1 MVYLSHVKKGR
12 KLLMDRIVYRG
23 LLVGIGLLKKL
34 YYGLILI
41 MIASTVVQEIGAF
54 IDYIPLVEN
63 TYMAFVIVEMVAV
76 LLYFATGLLIR
87 VTETQ
92 IGIEGSLLGT
102 EMWQIV
108 RSWKFFKEDILKDA
122 LILNGFLVTLMSFI
136 LNWVVK

>member
-1 MVYLSHVKKGR
+1 
-12 KLLMDRIVYRG
+12 MDRIVYRG
-23 LLVGIGLLKKL
+23 LSVGVGLLKKA

-41 MIASTVVQEIGAF
+41 IILSSMVQEIGAF
-54 IDYIPLVEN
+54 IDYVTFVES
-63 TYMAFVIVEMVAV
+63 TYMAFVIGEMVAV
-76 LLYFATGLLIR
+76 LLYFVLGILIR

>member
-1 MVYLSHVKKGR
+1 
-12 KLLMDRIVYRG
+12 MDRIVYRG
-23 LLVGIGLLKKL
+23 LSVGVSLLKKA

-41 MIASTVVQEIGAF
+41 IILSSMVQEIGAF
-54 IDYIPLVEN
+54 IDYVTIVES
-63 TYMAFVIVEMVAV
+63 TYMAFVIGEMVAV
-76 LLYFATGLLIR
+76 LLYFVLGILIR

-122 LILNGFLVTLMSFI
+122 LILNGFLVTLMSLI

>member
-23 LLVGIGLLKKL
+23 LMVGIGLLKKL

-41 MIASTVVQEIGAF
+41 MIASTVIQELGAF
-54 IDYIPLVEN
+54 IDYVPMVEN
-63 TYMAFVIVEMVAV
+63 TYMAFVIAEIVAV
-76 LLYFATGLLIR
+76 LFYFAIGVLIR

-92 IGIEGSLLGT
+92 IGVEGSLAGA

>member
-1 MVYLSHVKKGR
+1 
-12 KLLMDRIVYRG
+12 MDRIVYRG
-23 LLVGIGLLKKL
+23 LSVGVGLLKKA

-41 MIASTVVQEIGAF
+41 IILSSMVQEIGAF
-54 IDYIPLVEN
+54 IDYVTFVES
-63 TYMAFVIVEMVAV
+63 TYMAFVIGEMVAV
-76 LLYFATGLLIR
+76 LLYFVLGILIR

-122 LILNGFLVTLMSFI
+122 LILNGFLVTLMSLI

>member
-1 MVYLSHVKKGR
+1 
-12 KLLMDRIVYRG
+12 MDRIVYRG

-54 IDYIPLVEN
+54 IDYVPVVEN
-63 TYMAFVIVEMVAV
+63 TYMAFVIAEIVAV
-76 LLYFATGLLIR
+76 LFYFALGVLIR

-102 EMWQIV
+102 DMWQIV
-108 RSWKFFKEDILKDA
+108 RAWKFFKEDILKDA
-122 LILNGFLVTLMSFI
+122 LILNGFLVTLMSLI
-136 LNWVVK
+136 LNWVVN

>member
-1 MVYLSHVKKGR
+1 
-12 KLLMDRIVYRG
+12 MDRIVYRG
-23 LLVGIGLLKKL
+23 LSVGVGLLKKA

-41 MIASTVVQEIGAF
+41 IILSSMVQEIGAF
-54 IDYIPLVEN
+54 IDYVTIVES
-63 TYMAFVIVEMVAV
+63 TYMAFVIGEMVAV
-76 LLYFATGLLIR
+76 LLYFVLGILIR

-122 LILNGFLVTLMSFI
+122 LILNGFLVTLMSLI

>member
-1 MVYLSHVKKGR
+1 
-12 KLLMDRIVYRG
+12 MDRIVYRG

-54 IDYIPLVEN
+54 IDYVPVVEN
-63 TYMAFVIVEMVAV
+63 TYMAFVIAEIVAV
-76 LLYFATGLLIR
+76 LFYFALGVLIR

-102 EMWQIV
+102 DMWQIV

-122 LILNGFLVTLMSFI
+122 LILNGFLVTLMSLI

>member
-1 MVYLSHVKKGR
+1 
-12 KLLMDRIVYRG
+12 MDRIVYRG
-23 LLVGIGLLKKL
+23 LSVGIGLIKKL

-41 MIASTVVQEIGAF
+41 MIASSVVKELGAF
-54 IDYIPLVEN
+54 IDYIPFVEN
-63 TYMAFVIVEMVAV
+63 TYMAFVIVEIVAV
-76 LLYFATGLLIR
+76 LLYFVIGILIR

>member
-1 MVYLSHVKKGR
+1 
-12 KLLMDRIVYRG
+12 MDRIVYRG
-23 LLVGIGLLKKL
+23 LTVGIDLIKKL

-41 MIASTVVQEIGAF
+41 MIASTVVQELGAF
-54 IDYIPLVEN
+54 IDYITFVES
-63 TYMAFVIVEMVAV
+63 TYMAFVIVEIVAV
-76 LLYFATGLLIR
+76 LLYFATGVIIR

-122 LILNGFLVTLMSFI
+122 LILNGFLVTLMSLI

>member
-1 MVYLSHVKKGR
+1 
-12 KLLMDRIVYRG
+12 MDRIVYRG
-23 LLVGIGLLKKL
+23 LSVGIELIKKL

-41 MIASTVVQEIGAF
+41 MIASTVVKEIGAF
-54 IDYIPLVEN
+54 IDYITFVEN
-63 TYMAFVIVEMVAV
+63 TYMAFVIVEIVAV
-76 LLYFATGLLIR
+76 LFYFAIGVLIR

-122 LILNGFLVTLMSFI
+122 LILNGFLVTLMSLI

>member
-1 MVYLSHVKKGR
+1 
-12 KLLMDRIVYRG
+12 MDRIVYRG
-23 LLVGIGLLKKL
+23 LSVGIELIKKL

-41 MIASTVVQEIGAF
+41 MIASTVVKEIGAF
-54 IDYIPLVEN
+54 IDYITFVEN
-63 TYMAFVIVEMVAV
+63 TYMAFVIVEIVAV
-76 LLYFATGLLIR
+76 LFYFAIGVLIR

-92 IGIEGSLLGT
+92 IGTEGSLLGA

-122 LILNGFLVTLMSFI
+122 LILNGFLVTLMSLI